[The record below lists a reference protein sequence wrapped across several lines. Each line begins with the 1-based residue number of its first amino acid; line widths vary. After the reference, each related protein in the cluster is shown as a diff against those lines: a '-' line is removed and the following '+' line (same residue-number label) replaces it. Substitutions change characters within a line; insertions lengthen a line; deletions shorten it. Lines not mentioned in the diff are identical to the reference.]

1 MRKLVEEE
9 GWWELGISG
18 EFCQSKTGLGLWVVV
33 GYRQSRLDLVP
44 LRQTP
49 AWQFLAEDAIR
60 LGTGL
65 GEEIVRCVV
74 VDDAVSRKLF
84 FFCFPLG
91 GLVREG

>member
-65 GEEIVRCVV
+65 GEEIVRGVV
-74 VDDAVSRKLF
+74 GDDGVSRWLF
-84 FFCFPLG
+84 FFWFRLG